1 MEINRLYLTGALLV
15 IYFIII
21 ILLIIRRKHLGPQ
34 IWYFII
40 SMIFVFLSELFATIG
55 KIMYGEQYNS
65 TPFMSGGVIICSLST
80 VLIYYYK
87 ILENRRSKNIQ
98 LAIIFLNFL
107 NIILSVIFIDDF
119 FSFLPYITYFITIFL
134 LLLSIT
140 LFFFE
145 TFNSEKIFNIITY
158 YPFWISIS
166 LIVIYLG
173 VLPLIIMSKNAIQLS
188 ISKNIFLILLYSVN
202 FTGYTIMLAGIFFSR
217 KEILIMDNH

>member
-21 ILLIIRRKHLGPQ
+21 TLLIIRRKQLGPQ

-40 SMIFVFLSELFATIG
+40 SMILVFLSELFATIG

-65 TPFMSGGVIICSLST
+65 TPFMSGGVIICSLSA

-98 LAIIFLNFL
+98 LGIVCLNFL

-119 FSFLPYITYFITIFL
+119 FSFLPYITYFVTIFL

-145 TFNSEKIFNIITY
+145 TFNSEKILNITTY
-158 YPFWISIS
+158 YPFWIALS

-202 FTGYTIMLAGIFFSR
+202 FTGYTIMLVGIFFSK
-217 KEILIMDNH
+217 KEILING

>member
-21 ILLIIRRKHLGPQ
+21 TLLIIRRKQLGPQ

-40 SMIFVFLSELFATIG
+40 SIIFVFLSELFATIG

-87 ILENRRSKNIQ
+87 ILEKRRSKIIQ
-98 LAIIFLNFL
+98 LGIICLNFL

-202 FTGYTIMLAGIFFSR
+202 FTGYTIMLVGIFFSK
-217 KEILIMDNH
+217 KEILING

>member
-15 IYFIII
+15 IYFLII
-21 ILLIIRRKHLGPQ
+21 ILLIFKRKHLGPH

-40 SMIFVFLSELFATIG
+40 SMIFVFLSEFFATIG
-55 KIMYGEQYNS
+55 KVIHGDQYNS
-65 TPFMSGGVIICSLST
+65 TPIMSGGVIICFFT
-80 VLIYYYK
+80 AVLIYYYK

-107 NIILSVIFIDDF
+107 NIILSVIFIEDF

-158 YPFWISIS
+158 YPFWIAIS

>member
-1 MEINRLYLTGALLV
+1 
-15 IYFIII
+15 
-21 ILLIIRRKHLGPQ
+21 
-34 IWYFII
+34 
-40 SMIFVFLSELFATIG
+40 
-55 KIMYGEQYNS
+55 
-65 TPFMSGGVIICSLST
+65 MSGGVIICSLST

-87 ILENRRSKNIQ
+87 ILEKRRSKVIQ
-98 LAIIFLNFL
+98 LGIICLNFL

-166 LIVIYLG
+166 LIIIYLG

-217 KEILIMDNH
+217 KEILIMDSH

>member
-1 MEINRLYLTGALLV
+1 
-15 IYFIII
+15 
-21 ILLIIRRKHLGPQ
+21 
-34 IWYFII
+34 
-40 SMIFVFLSELFATIG
+40 
-55 KIMYGEQYNS
+55 
-65 TPFMSGGVIICSLST
+65 MSGGVIICSLST

-87 ILENRRSKNIQ
+87 ILEKRRSKIIQ
-98 LAIIFLNFL
+98 LGIICLNFL

-119 FSFLPYITYFITIFL
+119 FSFLPYITYFVTIFL

-145 TFNSEKIFNIITY
+145 TFNSEKILNITTY
-158 YPFWISIS
+158 YPFWIALS

-202 FTGYTIMLAGIFFSR
+202 FTGYTIMLVGIFFSK
-217 KEILIMDNH
+217 KEILING

>member
-21 ILLIIRRKHLGPQ
+21 TLLIIRRKQLGPQ

-98 LAIIFLNFL
+98 LGIVCLNFL

-119 FSFLPYITYFITIFL
+119 FSFLPYITYFVTIFL

-145 TFNSEKIFNIITY
+145 TFNSEKILNITTY
-158 YPFWISIS
+158 YPFWIALS

-202 FTGYTIMLAGIFFSR
+202 FTGYTIMLVGIFFSK
-217 KEILIMDNH
+217 KEILING

>member
-21 ILLIIRRKHLGPQ
+21 ILLIIRRKHLGPH

-87 ILENRRSKNIQ
+87 ILEKRRSKIIQ
-98 LAIIFLNFL
+98 LGIICLNFL

-119 FSFLPYITYFITIFL
+119 FSFLPYITYFVTIFL

-145 TFNSEKIFNIITY
+145 TFNSEKILNITTY
-158 YPFWISIS
+158 YPFWIALS

-202 FTGYTIMLAGIFFSR
+202 FTGYTIMLVGIFFSK
-217 KEILIMDNH
+217 KEILING